1 MSREINRVATNPEVY
16 KPSPILRAV
25 SFVYRFFILLIIVAY
40 REGSR
45 DA

>member
-1 MSREINRVATNPEVY
+1 MKVM
-16 KPSPILRAV
+16 RAL
-25 SFVYRFFILLIIVAY
+25 SFVYRTVVLLFIVAY